1 MAASSTVET
10 QPVTM
15 ESNANTN
22 NSINNGS
29 SLLTATSST
38 NTNSPFQQNL
48 VSSIKNAKLFVV
60 GAGGIGCEL
69 LKNLVLVG
77 FQDIHLV
84 NIYSFIYCP

>member
-29 SLLTATSST
+29 SLLTATSS
-38 NTNSPFQQNL
+38 TNSPFQQNL